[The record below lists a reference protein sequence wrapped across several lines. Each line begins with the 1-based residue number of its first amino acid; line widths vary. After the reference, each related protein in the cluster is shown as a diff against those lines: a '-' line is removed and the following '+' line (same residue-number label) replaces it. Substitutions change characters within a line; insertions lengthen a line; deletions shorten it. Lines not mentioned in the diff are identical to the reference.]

1 VAQRSRWS
9 KSLPSRC
16 NVLGDELAQVFADL
30 HAEHGVDLRLNTG
43 VREITGDGGLVVSVT
58 LDDGTLLR
66 ADAVVVGVGIRPA
79 VELAEAAGLAAD
91 NGVLADAALRTSD
104 PDIYA
109 AGDVANMYHPLLNRR
124 IRVEHWANALHGGPA
139 AARSMLG
146 QEVVFDRVPYFFSD
160 QYDLGMEYSGYAEPG
175 SYDHVVFRGDVAAR
189 EFVAFWLADGRVL
202 AGMNVNVWDVTDDIQ
217 RLVRSGAPVDPARL
231 ANPAVSLADL

>member
-1 VAQRSRWS
+1 M
-9 KSLPSRC
+9 
-16 NVLGDELAQVFADL
+16 
-30 HAEHGVDLRLNTG
+30 
-43 VREITGDGGLVVSVT
+43 T
-58 LDDGTLLR
+58 LDDGTSLR

-175 SYDHVVFRGDVAAR
+175 SYDQVVFRGDVAAR